1 MTERPEIP
9 AAPPLASSLKG
20 LLSNGLGLL
29 QVRLELFSVEAREE
43 LARVGG
49 ALAWAACAWTFF
61 SLGLGFLSI
70 LITVALWESH
80 RLLALTAFSVLFL
93 TLGGVAFWLAR
104 QKVLTASRLFEA
116 SLAELQADREQLRS

>member
-1 MTERPEIP
+1 MTERPQTP

-43 LARVGG
+43 LVRIGG
-49 ALAWAACAWTFF
+49 VLAWAACAWTFF
-61 SLGLGFLSI
+61 TLGLGFLSM
-70 LITVALWESH
+70 LITVALWDSH

-104 QKVLTASRLFEA
+104 EKVLTRGRLFES
-116 SLAELQADREQLRS
+116 SLAELQADREQLRP